1 MSPPAKHKP
10 EITPMNNHNFHST
23 VACAVCLLLV
33 ESDRLDY
40 LHCFLY
46 ILALQQTL
54 CVSRFEKLESV
65 DNGYQILEGSH
76 LEDALFTWSQFTD
89 GSVSET
95 TVTQIQHE
103 LHYHS
108 QRKDDLKSICNRLTV
123 HHTALADQIAQ
134 LAGISTAC
142 RTELQRVMEQ
152 VHVDNSIVS
161 VLNCIIVIRVY
172 YAGCI
177 YCRKWQNIG
186 LLSVFSLI
194 LSYQYMG
201 SVVCGSTS
209 QWVNQSVGSL
219 VSGVISQWVHQF
231 LGPLL
236 CGMTSQ
242 WVLYSVDPLVCG
254 STVSGITSLWV
265 HCQWDH
271 QSVGPLV
278 SGITSQWVHQSVGSL
293 VSGSVG
299 PLVCGSTSLWGHQ
312 SVGSQVCGSTS
323 QWIHQSVGPL
333 VSGCTS
339 QWIYQSVS
347 PLVCGCTGLWVHQS
361 VGPLVCG
368 STGLWVHL
376 SVGPLVCGFTSL
388 WCHQSGVTSVWV
400 HQSVDKWRVHG
411 MTDR

>member
-1 MSPPAKHKP
+1 M
-10 EITPMNNHNFHST
+10 
-23 VACAVCLLLV
+23 
-33 ESDRLDY
+33 
-40 LHCFLY
+40 
-46 ILALQQTL
+46 
-54 CVSRFEKLESV
+54 SRFEKLESV

-194 LSYQYMG
+194 PSY
-201 SVVCGSTS
+201 
-209 QWVNQSVGSL
+209 
-219 VSGVISQWVHQF
+219 
-231 LGPLL
+231 
-236 CGMTSQ
+236 
-242 WVLYSVDPLVCG
+242 
-254 STVSGITSLWV
+254 
-265 HCQWDH
+265 
-271 QSVGPLV
+271 
-278 SGITSQWVHQSVGSL
+278 
-293 VSGSVG
+293 
-299 PLVCGSTSLWGHQ
+299 
-312 SVGSQVCGSTS
+312 
-323 QWIHQSVGPL
+323 
-333 VSGCTS
+333 
-339 QWIYQSVS
+339 
-347 PLVCGCTGLWVHQS
+347 
-361 VGPLVCG
+361 
-368 STGLWVHL
+368 
-376 SVGPLVCGFTSL
+376 
-388 WCHQSGVTSVWV
+388 
-400 HQSVDKWRVHG
+400 
-411 MTDR
+411 